1 MSEPIKKQLA
11 KDLRQ
16 LFLRRAHRQQHPE
29 AASVFRKTASA
40 MAMVNFCLRVAVGVK
55 YFHFDSLYES
65 EDFISLREVKK

>member
-40 MAMVNFCLRVAVGVK
+40 MAMVNFCLRSNVRSWGEK
-55 YFHFDSLYES
+55 NFHFY
-65 EDFISLREVKK
+65 

>member
-40 MAMVNFCLRVAVGVK
+40 MAMVNFCLRSNVR
-55 YFHFDSLYES
+55 S
-65 EDFISLREVKK
+65 